1 MDIEKKLIITT
12 TGFYNTGSSAITHML
27 SEFDGIDNKSGVYEM
42 RFIYDPDCISDLEYN
57 LIENPHRHNTS
68 YSLVRFKKYIDFNS
82 NNLTTKN
89 YVKAILEKSRTII

>member
-42 RFIYDPDCISDLEYN
+42 RFIYDPDCISDLKVN
-57 LIENPHRHNTS
+57 VSITS
-68 YSLVRFKKYIDFNS
+68 VIG
-82 NNLTTKN
+82 NNGPLFPT
-89 YVKAILEKSRTII
+89 S